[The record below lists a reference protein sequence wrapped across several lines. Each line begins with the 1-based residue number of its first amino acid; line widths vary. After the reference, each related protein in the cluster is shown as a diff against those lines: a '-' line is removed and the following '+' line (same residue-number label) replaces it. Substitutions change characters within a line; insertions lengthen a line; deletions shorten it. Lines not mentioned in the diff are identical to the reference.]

1 MKPVVLHTRHL
12 TKEEKRKRREE
23 EDIYKVGRLELVPPD
38 ELSER
43 AKIKFQQIAD
53 LAFWLDSL
61 SVDAL
66 AAYCQAWDRW
76 LDCVEKMD
84 DTDDVV
90 LQRNAKNEV
99 VAKQNPYRY
108 ALRTYLTIMQEM
120 SSKLALYAVDRLRL
134 NQQTEEK
141 KKAEEKNPFE
151 EFMSEAI

>member
-1 MKPVVLHTRHL
+1 MKPVVLHTSRQL
-12 TKEEKRKRREE
+12 SKEEKRKRREE
-23 EDIYKVGRLELVPPD
+23 EDIYRVGRLELVPPD

-76 LDCVEKMD
+76 LTCVEKMD
-84 DTDDVV
+84 GTDDVV
-90 LQRNAKNEV
+90 LQRNVKNEI

-120 SSKLALYAVDRLRL
+120 SAKLALYAVDRLRL
-134 NQQTEEK
+134 NQPEEK
-141 KKAEEKNPFE
+141 KKEEEKNPFE